1 MSPSRMRRPNRNDK
15 RDHRSLVPRLAARAL
30 ALWRHCGGITS
41 IEFALTAPFLVAMLV
56 PVIDLGMGFY
66 QQMQVSNAA
75 EAGAEYAVNHF
86 SPFSAS
92 AISTAVTRATTLSGI
107 SASPTPTQSCG
118 CPSGSAVVAATCGTN
133 CANGQAAG
141 TYVTVTATASYTPLF
156 RYSLFG
162 GHAST
167 LTSQAIV
174 RIQ

>member
-1 MSPSRMRRPNRNDK
+1 MHRPNRND
-15 RDHRSLVPRLAARAL
+15 RRTCRLAFLRLAGRVF
-30 ALWRHCGGITS
+30 ALWRHRGGITS
-41 IEFALTAPFLVAMLV
+41 VEFALTAPLLVAMLV

-75 EAGAEYAVNHF
+75 EAGAEYAVNHS

-92 AISTAVTRATTLSGI
+92 AVASAVTSATTLTGV
-107 SASPTPTQSCG
+107 SASPTPSKSCG
-118 CPSGSAVVAATCGTN
+118 CPNGTAVAAATCGTN

-162 GHAST
+162 HGAST

-174 RIQ
+174 RVQ